1 MYISIDRSAGRFL
14 HKHPDFNT
22 VCNLAFIEA
31 PDAHVDIAPVDGL
44 LAALAHWTEL
54 ECSLLY
60 RTTTGEPQS
69 PYIGTTLRAALQELG
84 DRLPVTDATAL
95 EADCQAAYVDK
106 ILPEERSG
114 YLYVKGAHIPAR
126 KPDLWNGALRVT
138 VPQDE
143 LGNAARKHVAAAQQR
158 AQQRTA
164 ATPAPVPSTRATA
177 PNAAARTAQRPR
189 SGVCKQIWEVLDAER
204 AKGDAP
210 SRARVKELATQHGW
224 NANTA
229 SVQSAAW
236 RKQNGLT

>member
-31 PDAHVDIAPVDGL
+31 PDAHVDVAPVDSL
-44 LAALAHWTEL
+44 LSALAHWTEL

-84 DRLPVTDATAL
+84 DRLPVTDADAW
-95 EADCQAAYVDK
+95 QASAQAGYVEHCGV
-106 ILPEERSG
+106 PHG
-114 YLYVKGAHIPAR
+114 YLYVKGSSIPVR